1 MEIITIPRVLREKL
15 GDNGADSLV
24 ELLNRV
30 SNHTRDDVLTF
41 VEEKFE
47 HHLSKEIGKV
57 NERITEEISKL
68 DNRLTEEMG
77 KVNERI
83 TKEISKLDNRLTE
96 EIGKINE
103 RIAEERVSINQ
114 RITEEVAKV
123 NQRVTDEIA
132 MVRGEIQVLRTD
144 MHAMRADLIKWMFI
158 FWAGQ
163 IGVILGILFAF
174 FR

>member
-47 HHLSKEIGKV
+47 HHLS
-57 NERITEEISKL
+57 EEI
-68 DNRLTEEMG
+68 G

-96 EIGKINE
+96 EMGKVNE

-123 NQRVTDEIA
+123 NQRITDEIA

>member
-47 HHLSKEIGKV
+47 HHLS
-57 NERITEEISKL
+57 EEIS
-68 DNRLTEEMG
+68 

-96 EIGKINE
+96 EMGKVNE

-132 MVRGEIQVLRTD
+132 MVRTD
-144 MHAMRADLIKWMFI
+144 MHALRADLIKWMFI

>member
-47 HHLSKEIGKV
+47 HHLSEEIGKV
-57 NERITEEISKL
+57 
-68 DNRLTEEMG
+68 
-77 KVNERI
+77 
-83 TKEISKLDNRLTE
+83 
-96 EIGKINE
+96 NE

-123 NQRVTDEIA
+123 NQRITDEIA

-144 MHAMRADLIKWMFI
+144 MHTMRADLIKWMFI

>member
-1 MEIITIPRVLREKL
+1 MELINIPRVLREKL
-15 GDNGADSLV
+15 GEDGADSLV

-47 HHLSKEIGKV
+47 HRLS
-57 NERITEEISKL
+57 
-68 DNRLTEEMG
+68 
-77 KVNERI
+77 
-83 TKEISKLDNRLTE
+83 
-96 EIGKINE
+96 
-103 RIAEERVSINQ
+103 
-114 RITEEVAKV
+114 EEVAKV
-123 NQRVTDEIA
+123 NQRITDEIA

>member
-47 HHLSKEIGKV
+47 HHLSEEIGKV

-77 KVNERI
+77 KV
-83 TKEISKLDNRLTE
+83 
-96 EIGKINE
+96 NE

-132 MVRGEIQVLRTD
+132 MVRTD
-144 MHAMRADLIKWMFI
+144 MHALRADLIKWMFI

>member
-47 HHLSKEIGKV
+47 RHLSEEIGKV
-57 NERITEEISKL
+57 
-68 DNRLTEEMG
+68 
-77 KVNERI
+77 
-83 TKEISKLDNRLTE
+83 
-96 EIGKINE
+96 NE

-132 MVRGEIQVLRTD
+132 MVRTD
-144 MHAMRADLIKWMFI
+144 MHALRADLIKWMFI

>member
-47 HHLSKEIGKV
+47 HHLS
-57 NERITEEISKL
+57 EEI
-68 DNRLTEEMG
+68 G

-96 EIGKINE
+96 EMGKVNE

-123 NQRVTDEIA
+123 NQRITDEIA

-144 MHAMRADLIKWMFI
+144 MHTMRADLIKWMFI

>member
-1 MEIITIPRVLREKL
+1 MELINIPRVLREKL
-15 GDNGADSLV
+15 GEDGADSLV

-47 HHLSKEIGKV
+47 HRLS
-57 NERITEEISKL
+57 
-68 DNRLTEEMG
+68 
-77 KVNERI
+77 
-83 TKEISKLDNRLTE
+83 
-96 EIGKINE
+96 
-103 RIAEERVSINQ
+103 
-114 RITEEVAKV
+114 EEVAKV
-123 NQRVTDEIA
+123 NQRITDEIA
-132 MVRGEIQVLRTD
+132 MVRTD
-144 MHAMRADLIKWMFI
+144 MHALRADLIKWMFI

>member
-1 MEIITIPRVLREKL
+1 MELINIPRVLREKL
-15 GDNGADSLV
+15 GEDGADSLV

-47 HHLSKEIGKV
+47 HRLS
-57 NERITEEISKL
+57 EEVAK
-68 DNRLTEEMG
+68 
-77 KVNERI
+77 
-83 TKEISKLDNRLTE
+83 
-96 EIGKINE
+96 
-103 RIAEERVSINQ
+103 INQ
-114 RITEEVAKV
+114 RI
-123 NQRVTDEIA
+123 TDEIA
-132 MVRGEIQVLRTD
+132 MVRTD
-144 MHAMRADLIKWMFI
+144 MHALRADLIKWMFI

>member
-47 HHLSKEIGKV
+47 HHLSEEISKVNERITKETSKLDNRLTEEIGKV
-57 NERITEEISKL
+57 NERIAEETNKL

-77 KVNERI
+77 KV
-83 TKEISKLDNRLTE
+83 
-96 EIGKINE
+96 NE

-132 MVRGEIQVLRTD
+132 MVRTD
-144 MHAMRADLIKWMFI
+144 MHALRADLIKWMFI

>member
-1 MEIITIPRVLREKL
+1 
-15 GDNGADSLV
+15 
-24 ELLNRV
+24 
-30 SNHTRDDVLTF
+30 
-41 VEEKFE
+41 
-47 HHLSKEIGKV
+47 
-57 NERITEEISKL
+57 
-68 DNRLTEEMG
+68 MG

-83 TKEISKLDNRLTE
+83 
-96 EIGKINE
+96 
-103 RIAEERVSINQ
+103 AEERISINQ

-132 MVRGEIQVLRTD
+132 MVRTD
-144 MHAMRADLIKWMFI
+144 MHALRADLIKWMFI

>member
-47 HHLSKEIGKV
+47 HHLSEEIGKV
-57 NERITEEISKL
+57 
-68 DNRLTEEMG
+68 
-77 KVNERI
+77 
-83 TKEISKLDNRLTE
+83 
-96 EIGKINE
+96 NE

-123 NQRVTDEIA
+123 NQRITDEIG
-132 MVRGEIQVLRTD
+132 MVRTD
-144 MHAMRADLIKWMFI
+144 MHALRADLIKWMFI

>member
-1 MEIITIPRVLREKL
+1 LREKL
-15 GDNGADSLV
+15 GEDGADSLV

-47 HHLSKEIGKV
+47 HRLS
-57 NERITEEISKL
+57 
-68 DNRLTEEMG
+68 
-77 KVNERI
+77 
-83 TKEISKLDNRLTE
+83 
-96 EIGKINE
+96 
-103 RIAEERVSINQ
+103 
-114 RITEEVAKV
+114 EEVAKV
-123 NQRVTDEIA
+123 NQRITDEIA
-132 MVRGEIQVLRTD
+132 MVRTD
-144 MHAMRADLIKWMFI
+144 MHALRADLIKWMFI

>member
-47 HHLSKEIGKV
+47 HHLSEEISKV
-57 NERITEEISKL
+57 NERIAEETNKL

-77 KVNERI
+77 KV
-83 TKEISKLDNRLTE
+83 
-96 EIGKINE
+96 NE

-132 MVRGEIQVLRTD
+132 MVRTD
-144 MHAMRADLIKWMFI
+144 MHALRADLIKWMFI

>member
-47 HHLSKEIGKV
+47 HHLSEEIGKV
-57 NERITEEISKL
+57 
-68 DNRLTEEMG
+68 
-77 KVNERI
+77 
-83 TKEISKLDNRLTE
+83 
-96 EIGKINE
+96 NE

-132 MVRGEIQVLRTD
+132 MVRTD
-144 MHAMRADLIKWMFI
+144 MHALRADLIKWMFI